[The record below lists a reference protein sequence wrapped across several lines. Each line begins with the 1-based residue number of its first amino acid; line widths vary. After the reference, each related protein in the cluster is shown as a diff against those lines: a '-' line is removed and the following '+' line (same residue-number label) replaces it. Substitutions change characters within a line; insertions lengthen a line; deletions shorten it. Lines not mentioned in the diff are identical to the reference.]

1 MKSKMFIIFMSLFAF
16 NAFADAHDY
25 NKNKSGTSKQELE
38 YKSEQY
44 LKGKKQEHA
53 NSPKNYKDKANKD
66 HKDFYD
72 KKRKYGP

>member
-1 MKSKMFIIFMSLFAF
+1 
-16 NAFADAHDY
+16 
-25 NKNKSGTSKQELE
+25 